1 MTPAERLIAQMRTQ
15 RQSWVE
21 VAPAPEGGVAKRVKI
36 TRPPENEVSSFV
48 TTTDDGRFTLQATAE
63 HVSRYVV
70 GWAGITE
77 ADLVGAVGGSDP
89 APFNPDLWRLV
100 VEDRLDWMRIIA
112 QALLDAILTH
122 RAART
127 ADEKN

>member
-48 TTTDDGRFTLQATAE
+48 TSTADGRFTLSATAD

-70 GWAGITE
+70 GWDGITE
-77 ADLVGAVGGSDP
+77 ADLVGAAGGSDP
-89 APFNPDLWRLV
+89 APFNADLWRLV
-100 VEDRLDWMRIIA
+100 VEDRLDWMRAIA
-112 QALLDAILTH
+112 QALLDAILAH

-127 ADEKN
+127 EDEKN

>member
-1 MTPAERLIAQMRTQ
+1 MTPAERLIAQMRAQ

-21 VAPAPEGGVAKRVKI
+21 VMPAPEGGVAKRIKI

-48 TTTDDGRFTLQATAE
+48 ASTEDGRFTLQATAD

-70 GWAGITE
+70 GWDGITE
-77 ADLVGAVGGSDP
+77 ADLVGAAGGSDP
-89 APFNPDLWRLV
+89 APFHGDLWRLV
-100 VEDRLDWMRIIA
+100 VEDRLDWMRTIA

-127 ADEKN
+127 EDEKN